1 MEGYKNFLD
10 NKPLFY
16 KEIDYE
22 RMPRIWKQIKKYFKI
37 PKIIHIIGTNG
48 KGTTGR
54 YLACLLYKHGKSVG
68 HFTSPHILRFNERV
82 WKNGENVKDNELQN
96 IHEHLSSILKKED
109 LNSLSYFEYTTLMAL
124 ALFQG
129 CNYAILEAGMGG
141 EYDATSVFG
150 NDLTIVTPIDYDHQ
164 EFLGESIKDIASTKL
179 RSIKKRA
186 ILGKQPHGEVYEIAQ
201 NLSKKN
207 GFKLHRYE
215 AFLDESTKNIIE
227 SFSKKEKLPDF
238 LKENLFLAVS
248 AVKYMGYEIKE
259 EMLPILKLPGRCQKI
274 AKNITLDVG
283 HNTLAAKALKNHF
296 MGKKVILVY
305 NSYQDKNYQE
315 ILKILKPVI
324 KKVEILKLDNDRV
337 EEYETLKRSIKN
349 LDINVS
355 DFTHIDNSQEYLVFG
370 SFSVA
375 EKFLKDFFER

>member
-1 MEGYKNFLD
+1 MNFQSFLND
-10 NKPLFY
+10 KPLFY

-22 RMPRIWKQIKKYFKI
+22 RMPQVWQKIKKHFKL

-68 HFTSPHILRFNERV
+68 HYTSPHILRFNERI
-82 WKNGENVKDNELQN
+82 WKNGIDVKDSELQYA
-96 IHEHLSSILKKED
+96 HEYLSSILEKED
-109 LNSLSYFEYTTLMAL
+109 LDSLSYFEYTTLMAL
-124 ALFQG
+124 TLFQG
-129 CNYAILEAGMGG
+129 CDYAILEAGMGG

-150 NDLTIVTPIDYDHQ
+150 NDLTVVAPVDYDHQ

-179 RSIKKRA
+179 RSIKKCA
-186 ILGKQPHGEVYEIAQ
+186 ILGKQTNSEVYEIAQ

-207 GFKLHRYE
+207 GFKLYRHE
-215 AFLDESTKNIIE
+215 AFLDESTKDIIE
-227 SFSKKEKLPDF
+227 SFSKKAKLPVF
-238 LKENLFLAVS
+238 LKDNLSLAVS
-248 AVKYMGYEIKE
+248 TVRYMGYEIKE
-259 EMLPILKLPGRCQKI
+259 EMLPVLKLPGRCQKI

-315 ILKILKPVI
+315 ILKILKPVV
-324 KKVEILKLDNDRV
+324 KKVEILKFDNDRV

-355 DFTHIDNSQEYLVFG
+355 DFECTDNSQEYLVFG